1 MISFHM
7 AARKETA
14 LPDAEQLMT
23 ALIEQIRGN
32 IKPDTG
38 IIGIFTGGVWVA
50 ERLHAALGTEVPLGT
65 IDIAFYRDDYVR
77 RGLQGNV
84 KPSDIPFDVNERDI
98 VLVDDVLYTG
108 RTIRAALNELFDY
121 GRPGCVMLAALVDRG
136 GRQLPVAP
144 QFVGT
149 ELKVDDNELVALER
163 EADGA
168 LQLSIKPRAEAS
180 GRT

>member
-1 MISFHM
+1 M
-7 AARKETA
+7 AARKQTA

-38 IIGIFTGGVWVA
+38 IVGIFTGGVWVA

-98 VLVDDVLYTG
+98 ILVDDVLYTG

-121 GRPGCVMLAALVDRG
+121 GRPGRVMLAALVDRG

-163 EADGA
+163 EANGA

>member
-1 MISFHM
+1 M

-38 IIGIFTGGVWVA
+38 IIGIFTSGVWVA

-84 KPSDIPFDVNERDI
+84 KSSDIPFDVNERDI

-163 EADGA
+163 EANGA
-168 LQLSIKPRAEAS
+168 LQLSIKPRAEAG